1 MPPYSTYFYNTYF
14 MTEEQVKEG
23 NELVDQ
29 LRKLRKE
36 LRIWSNAC
44 GWWSNL
50 AVALNNEGGK
60 EYVNSDFV
68 DFDSVK
74 YAAMARINAE
84 IQKLQNKLSSL

>member
-1 MPPYSTYFYNTYF
+1 